1 MEAGM
6 LQDVQYGVRVLLK
19 SKGWTIIVVLSLA
32 LGIGANTAL
41 FSAINGMIMKKLP
54 VPDPDSLVRLS
65 SAGRN
70 DMASS
75 STDYGYNERES
86 ELNIR
91 STFSYPMYQQL
102 RRNNQTMTDLFA
114 CAPLTVNVVADGQA
128 EVASALMASGNY
140 HRLLDVRAVLGRT
153 IMSDDDQASAAPVA
167 VVSYGYWTRRFGN
180 SPSVLGKVIQA
191 NNTPVTIVGVLPPE
205 FNGVQRALQTAPD
218 LTFPLSLDPQLSGRQ
233 RLSQPTYW
241 WLLIMGRL
249 KPGSTAQQVQANLAG
264 AFEHAAREGMSDYL
278 ASLSSEER
286 ASSMNQNRIQVP
298 RLRVSSGAYGIYDLE
313 PETLRGVTIL
323 TVVVVLILLIVCAN
337 VATLLLSRAATRQKE
352 IGVRL
357 SAGATRTRLVRQL
370 LTESMILSFMGGALG
385 IIVAYW
391 GKQLLPGQSGQAP
404 LDGRVLGFAL
414 GLVVFTGILFGI
426 TPALRM
432 TGGNVIG
439 ALKKTDRAV
448 TGSHHR
454 LAKTLLV
461 AQVAASLALLIGA
474 GLFLRTVVNLRGV
487 DVGFN
492 PHNLVLFR
500 VRPQLNQYDQI
511 RIASIYEQ
519 MLERLKAVPGV
530 RAATAS
536 SLALLSGSTSSTGF
550 WMQGRSLAA
559 GSSWDVYHM
568 RVAPNFFEVMGIPIL
583 LGRGFTAHDGGDAP
597 KVAVINE
604 AAVRKFFPNEN
615 PLGRR
620 FGYDPETSSQIEIVG
635 VLRDVKYNSIR
646 DSASPITYVPYL
658 QELPRSMSFEVRT
671 MANPTAVM
679 GSIRD
684 AVRQVDPNVPLYDL
698 TTQVEQIEGR
708 FSQERIFSQAYLL
721 FGGLALLI
729 ASIGLFGLMSY
740 NVARRTNEIGIR
752 MALGAQRYAVL
763 RMILKESLFLVLIG
777 VAIGLA
783 TAAAAGR
790 LVASLLFG
798 LAPTDVPTMVLATLV
813 MIFVSALAAFIPARS
828 ASRVNPLAALRY
840 E

>member
-1 MEAGM
+1 M

-41 FSAINGMIMKKLP
+41 FSAINGMIMRKLP
-54 VPDPDSLVRLS
+54 VLNPDSLVRLRA
-65 SAGRN
+65 AGQN
-70 DMASS
+70 DMANSS
-75 STDYGYNERES
+75 SDYGYREKDGD
-86 ELNIR
+86 LNVR

-102 RRNNQTMTDLFA
+102 RRDNQTMTDLFA

-128 EVASALMASGNY
+128 DVASAFMASGNY
-140 HRLLDVRAVLGRT
+140 HFLLGVRAVLGRT
-153 IMSDDDQASAAPVA
+153 IMPDDDQPSAAPVA
-167 VVSYGYWTRRFGN
+167 VVSYGYWSRRFGN
-180 SPSVLGKVIQA
+180 GPNVLGKVIQA
-191 NNTPVTIVGVLPPE
+191 NDTPVTIVGVLPPE

-218 LTFPLSLDPQLSGRQ
+218 LTFPLALDPQLSGRQ

-241 WLLIMGRL
+241 WLQIMGRL

-286 ASSMNQNRIQVP
+286 TSSGNQNRIQVP
-298 RLRVSSGAYGIYDLE
+298 HLRVSSGAYGIYDLE
-313 PETLRGVTIL
+313 PEALRGVTIL

-352 IGVRL
+352 IGLRL
-357 SAGATRTRLVRQL
+357 SVGATRTRLVRQL
-370 LTESMILSFMGGALG
+370 LTESIILSSMGGALG
-385 IIVAYW
+385 IAVAYW
-391 GKQLLPGQSGQAP
+391 GKQLLPGQSGLAP
-404 LDGRVLGFAL
+404 LDWRVLCFAL
-414 GLVVFTGILFGI
+414 ILVILTGILFGI

-432 TGGNVIG
+432 TGDNVIG
-439 ALKKTDRAV
+439 ALKETGRAV
-448 TGSHHR
+448 TGAHNR
-454 LAKTLLV
+454 LAKALLV
-461 AQVAASLALLIGA
+461 AQVAVSLVLLIGA

-492 PHNLVLFR
+492 PYNLVLFR
-500 VRPQLNQYDQI
+500 VRPQLNGYDQA
-511 RIASIYEQ
+511 RIASIYGQ
-519 MLERLKAVPGV
+519 MLERLKTVPGV

-536 SLALLSGSTSSTGF
+536 NLALLSGSDSSTGF
-550 WMQGRSLAA
+550 WIQGRSLAQ
-559 GSSWDVYHM
+559 GSSSDVYHM
-568 RVAPNFFEVMGIPIL
+568 RVAPNFFEVMEIPIL
-583 LGRGFTAHDGGDAP
+583 LGRGFTSRDGGDAP
-597 KVAVINE
+597 RVAMINE

-620 FGYDPETSSQIEIVG
+620 FGHGPETSGEIEIVG
-635 VLRDVKYNSIR
+635 VIRDIKYNSIR
-646 DSASPITYVPYL
+646 NSAPPVMYVPYL
-658 QELPRSMSFEVRT
+658 QNLPRGMSFEVRT
-671 MANPTAVM
+671 VANPLAVM
-679 GSIRD
+679 ASIRE
-684 AVRQVDPNVPLYDL
+684 AMRQVDPNVPLFDL
-698 TTQVEQIEGR
+698 TTQMEQIEGR
-708 FSQERIFSQAYLL
+708 YSQERIFARAYLL

-752 MALGAQRYAVL
+752 MALGAQRHEVL
-763 RMILKESLFLVLIG
+763 RMILRESLLLVVIG

-798 LAPTDVPTMVLATLV
+798 LAPTDVTTMILATLV
-813 MIFVSALAAFIPARS
+813 MVVVSTLAAFMPARS
-828 ASRVNPLAALRY
+828 ASRVDPLTALRY